1 MKARIV
7 EHLGQ
12 SAIILLL
19 SSGRGWRPMIGP
31 SSAWLHCKR
40 RSSMRTIRRGDI
52 GAMIHAVEA
61 NDASASKIAA
71 DRLATGARIPKSRTS
86 SVVSITR

>member
-1 MKARIV
+1 
-7 EHLGQ
+7 
-12 SAIILLL
+12 
-19 SSGRGWRPMIGP
+19 
-31 SSAWLHCKR
+31 
-40 RSSMRTIRRGDI
+40 MRTIRRGDI